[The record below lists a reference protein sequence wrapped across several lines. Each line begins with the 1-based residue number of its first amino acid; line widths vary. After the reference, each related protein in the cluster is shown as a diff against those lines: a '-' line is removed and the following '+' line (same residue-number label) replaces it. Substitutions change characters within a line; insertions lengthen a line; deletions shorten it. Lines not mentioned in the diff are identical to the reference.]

1 MSAEAVRSESPQT
14 GSGVPVLA
22 RDELRSLVVAWTL
35 KMREDGMLP
44 EKVLIAVKTLAK
56 ETVAPS
62 VVPSDYDAQLRQE
75 LLADAS
81 QLCINTYF
89 NTTGSKRAD

>member
-1 MSAEAVRSESPQT
+1 MSAEAVRSASPQT

-35 KMREDGMLP
+35 KMRDDGMLP

-56 ETVAPS
+56 DTMAPS
-62 VVPSDYDAQLRQE
+62 VAPSDYDAQLRKE
-75 LLADAS
+75 LLADAA
-81 QLCINTYF
+81 QLCIDTYF